1 MMNPLPKTV
10 RVLLVDDHAVV
21 RAGYRVLLAD
31 APDMALIAEADTG
44 ELACQRYVEEQPDVV
59 VMDVSLPGISG
70 LEAARRILMR
80 DAKARII
87 VFSMHEESA
96 FVHQAL
102 SVGVKGY
109 VTKGG
114 APELLVEAV
123 RQVVCGGKFL
133 DPRLG
138 DITPASDQRAAIDA
152 LSPREFSIFR
162 LLAEGHGNSEIGQR
176 LRLSEKTVANYA
188 TQIRKK
194 LGVQNRTE
202 LVYFAVSQGVVDSPE
217 VPNSTAVD

>member
-1 MMNPLPKTV
+1 MMGPLGKPV
-10 RVLLVDDHAVV
+10 RVLLVDDHAIV

-31 APDMALIAEADTG
+31 APDIELVAEADSG
-44 ELACQRYVEEQPDVV
+44 ELACQRYVEHDPDVV
-59 VMDVSLPGISG
+59 IMDLSLPGIGG
-70 LEAARRILMR
+70 LEAARRIIMR
-80 DAKARII
+80 DPQARII

-102 SVGVKGY
+102 NAGVKGY

-123 RQVVCGGKFL
+123 RRVVCGERFL

-138 DITPASDQRAAIDA
+138 EVTPSSDTRTAIDA

-162 LLAEGHGNSEIGQR
+162 LLAEGHGNAEISQR

-194 LGVQNRTE
+194 LGVQNRSE
-202 LVYFAVSQGVVDSPE
+202 LVYVAVRQGVVASAEGGDP
-217 VPNSTAVD
+217 